1 MPDVLLPDPRT
12 HHRRHGANLSA
23 GEGCRACRIRSGSSS
38 FFHWC
43 LPYTLLIP
51 RTFFAG
57 VDQSLQESARID
69 GAEELRILFSIILPV
84 SLPILATIG
93 LMYGVNH
100 WNTYFNSM
108 IDISSSDRR
117 TLQVVLREM
126 LNRANK
132 MEADVAV
139 STRLLQMAGVII
151 SAVPIIAVYPFLQKY
166 FTQGLM
172 LVVPSRG

>member
-1 MPDVLLPDPRT
+1 MPGNALVS
-12 HHRRHGANLSA
+12 HHSFTGGSLHAADSPA
-23 GEGCRACRIRSGSSS
+23 RSS
-38 FFHWC
+38 
-43 LPYTLLIP
+43 
-51 RTFFAG
+51 RG
-57 VDQSLQESARID
+57 VDQSLQESACID

-100 WNTYFNSM
+100 RNTYFNSM

-139 STRLLQMAGVII
+139 PTRLLQMAGVVI
-151 SAVPIIAVYPFLQKY
+151 SAVPIITVYPFLQKY

>member
-1 MPDVLLPDPRT
+1 
-12 HHRRHGANLSA
+12 
-23 GEGCRACRIRSGSSS
+23 
-38 FFHWC
+38 
-43 LPYTLLIP
+43 
-51 RTFFAG
+51 
-57 VDQSLQESARID
+57 
-69 GAEELRILFSIILPV
+69 
-84 SLPILATIG
+84 
-93 LMYGVNH
+93 MYGVNH

-139 STRLLQMAGVII
+139 PTRLLQMAGVVI

-172 LVVPSRG
+172 LVVPSRGVNKCIARREAL

>member
-1 MPDVLLPDPRT
+1 MPDTLWFLII
-12 HHRRHGANLSA
+12 LSLV
-23 GEGCRACRIRSGSSS
+23 S
-38 FFHWC
+38 
-43 LPYTLLIP
+43 PYTLLIP

-57 VDQSLQESARID
+57 VDQSLQESACID

-139 STRLLQMAGVII
+139 PTRLLQMAGVVIF
-151 SAVPIIAVYPFLQKY
+151 AVPIIAVYPFLQKY

-172 LVVPSRG
+172 LVVPSRGVNKCIARREALQRRLPLP

>member
-1 MPDVLLPDPRT
+1 MPDTLWFLII
-12 HHRRHGANLSA
+12 LS
-23 GEGCRACRIRSGSSS
+23 RVS
-38 FFHWC
+38 
-43 LPYTLLIP
+43 PYTLLTP
-51 RTFFAG
+51 RTFFAGG

-100 WNTYFNSM
+100 RNIHFNSM
-108 IDISSSDRR
+108 IDISSFDRR

-139 STRLLQMAGVII
+139 PTRLLQMAGVVI

-172 LVVPSRG
+172 LVVRG

>member
-1 MPDVLLPDPRT
+1 MTAQRS
-12 HHRRHGANLSA
+12 SA
-23 GEGCRACRIRSGSSS
+23 FC
-38 FFHWC
+38 
-43 LPYTLLIP
+43 
-51 RTFFAG
+51 
-57 VDQSLQESARID
+57 SA
-69 GAEELRILFSIILPV
+69 SLPV

-100 WNTYFNSM
+100 WNTYFNIM

-139 STRLLQMAGVII
+139 PTRLLQMAGVVI
-151 SAVPIIAVYPFLQKY
+151 SAVPIIAVYPFL
-166 FTQGLM
+166 
-172 LVVPSRG
+172 